1 MRVFSIILSI
11 LFIGGSF
18 VSCSLETSDN
28 GKLDGFWRM
37 VSIDTIATQGTLNTE
52 NKYWAFQYNLLRVQN
67 QNHYYHYLLRFKY
80 TGDSLIVSEPYKA
93 TEFGDTLLTTADSL
107 KPFGINSTE
116 EHFKIVYL
124 SSKRMELKSQ
134 ILNLKFRKL

>member
-28 GKLDGFWRM
+28 GKLDGFWRL

-52 NKYWAFQYNLLRVQN
+52 NKYWAFQYNLLCIQN
-67 QNHYYHYLLRFKY
+67 QNYHYLLRFKH
-80 TGDSLIVSEPYKA
+80 TDDSLIVSEPYKA
-93 TEFGDTLLTTADSL
+93 TGLGDTLLKTADSL

-116 EHFKIVYL
+116 EHFKVVYL
-124 SSKRMELKSQ
+124 SSQRMELESQ
-134 ILNLKFRKL
+134 TLKLKFRKL